1 MAYNAFYF
9 LRCLTLLLNI
19 QLLLLFY
26 QYVNELFDGLLAEA
40 VVKTAISNHYSR
52 IHQCKYSVHSL

>member
-9 LRCLTLLLNI
+9 LRCLTLLPDI

-26 QYVNELFDGLLAEA
+26 QYVNELFDGFLADA
-40 VVKTAISNHYSR
+40 ALKTAISNHYPR
-52 IHQCKYSVHSL
+52 IHQCK